1 MTAITWDAA
10 GSHVYHTGVS
20 KGVLYVFD
28 NSTNAYKDG
37 VPWNGLKTVTESPSG
52 AEATSIYA
60 DNIKY
65 LTLTSA
71 EEFKVTV
78 EAYTYPDEFAECDG
92 TAQLNKGVL
101 VGQQN
106 RSRFALCYSTILG
119 NDTKGDQYGELIH
132 IVYGAVA
139 SPSEKAYA
147 TVSDS
152 PDAIAFS
159 WECNTTP
166 VPVPNKKP
174 TSLITLD
181 TTKIDAGKL
190 KAVLD
195 KLYGSATAQPKL
207 LMPNEIAELTK

>member
-1 MTAITWDAA
+1 MTAITWDAT

-28 NSTNAYKDG
+28 NATNVYKDG
-37 VPWNGLKTVTESPSG
+37 VAWNGLKTVTESPSG

-92 TAQLNKGVL
+92 TAQLAKGVM

-166 VPVPNKKP
+166 VPVPNRKP
-174 TSLITLD
+174 ASLLTID
-181 TTKIDAGKL
+181 STKTDPGKL

-195 KLYGSATAQPKL
+195 KLYGNATGLPKL
-207 LMPNEIAELTK
+207 LMPNEIADLIK

>member
-28 NSTNAYKDG
+28 NSTNSYKDG

-152 PDAIAFS
+152 PDGIAFS

>member
-28 NSTNAYKDG
+28 NATNAYQDG

-71 EEFKVTV
+71 EEFKVTI
-78 EAYTYPDEFAECDG
+78 EAYTYPDEFAACDG
-92 TAQLNKGVL
+92 TAQLAKGVT

-132 IVYGAVA
+132 VVYGAVA

-166 VPVPNKKP
+166 VTVPGMKP
-174 TSLITLD
+174 ASLLTLD
-181 TTKIDAGKL
+181 TTKVEATKM
-190 KAVLD
+190 KTVLD
-195 KLYGSATAQPKL
+195 KLYGNASGPAKL
-207 LMPNEIAELTK
+207 LMPSEIAALVR

>member
-1 MTAITWDAA
+1 MTAITWDTA

-20 KGVLYVFD
+20 KGILYVFD
-28 NSTNAYKDG
+28 NATNAYKDG
-37 VPWNGLKTVTESPSG
+37 IPWNGLKTVTESPSG

-92 TAQLNKGVL
+92 TAQLSKGVL

-181 TTKIDAGKL
+181 TTKIDTGKL

>member
-1 MTAITWDAA
+1 MTAITWDTA

>member
-28 NSTNAYKDG
+28 NSTNSYKDG
-37 VPWNGLKTVTESPSG
+37 VAWNGLKTVTESPSG

-181 TTKIDAGKL
+181 TTKIGAGKL

>member
-37 VPWNGLKTVTESPSG
+37 VAWNGLKTVTESPSG

-71 EEFKVTV
+71 EEFKVTI

-92 TAQLNKGVL
+92 TAQLAKGVT

-132 IVYGAVA
+132 VVYGAVA

-166 VPVPNKKP
+166 VAVQGMKP
-174 TSLITLD
+174 ASLLTLD
-181 TTKIDAGKL
+181 STKVDATKL

-195 KLYGSATAQPKL
+195 KLYGNAAGPAKL
-207 LMPNEIAELTK
+207 LMPNEIMALVR

>member
-181 TTKIDAGKL
+181 TTKLDAGKL

>member
-1 MTAITWDAA
+1 MTAITWDTA

-190 KAVLD
+190 KAVMD

>member
-28 NSTNAYKDG
+28 NATNAYKDG
-37 VPWNGLKTVTESPSG
+37 IPWNGLKTVTESPSG

-92 TAQLNKGVL
+92 TAQLSKGVL

>member
-28 NSTNAYKDG
+28 NATNAYKDG
-37 VPWNGLKTVTESPSG
+37 IPWNGLKTVTESPSG

-92 TAQLNKGVL
+92 TAQLSKGVL

-174 TSLITLD
+174 TSLITID

>member
-181 TTKIDAGKL
+181 TTKIDTGKL
-190 KAVLD
+190 KAVMD

>member
-207 LMPNEIAELTK
+207 LMPNEIADLTK

>member
-37 VPWNGLKTVTESPSG
+37 VAWNGLKTVTESPSG

>member
-1 MTAITWDAA
+1 MTAITWDTA

-28 NSTNAYKDG
+28 NATNAYKDG
-37 VPWNGLKTVTESPSG
+37 IPWNGLKTVTESPSG

>member
-28 NSTNAYKDG
+28 NSTNSYKDG
-37 VPWNGLKTVTESPSG
+37 VAWNGLKTVTESPSG

>member
-1 MTAITWDAA
+1 MTAITWDTA

-190 KAVLD
+190 KSVLD
-195 KLYGSATAQPKL
+195 KLYGSATTQPKL

>member
-1 MTAITWDAA
+1 MTAIVWDAA

-28 NSTNAYKDG
+28 NATNAYKDG
-37 VPWNGLKTVTESPSG
+37 VAWNGLKTVTESPSG

-71 EEFKVTV
+71 EEFNVTV

-92 TAQLNKGVL
+92 TAQLVKGVT

-132 IVYGAVA
+132 VVYGVVA

-159 WECNTTP
+159 WECSTTP
-166 VPVPNKKP
+166 VTVPGMKP
-174 TSLITLD
+174 ASLLTLD
-181 TTKIDAGKL
+181 STKVDATKM
-190 KAVLD
+190 KAVMD
-195 KLYGSATAQPKL
+195 KLYGSATGPAKL
-207 LMPNEIAELTK
+207 LMPNEIAALVR

>member
-1 MTAITWDAA
+1 MTAITWDTA

-37 VPWNGLKTVTESPSG
+37 IPWNGLKTVTESPSG

-92 TAQLNKGVL
+92 TAQLSKGVL

>member
-181 TTKIDAGKL
+181 TTKIDTGKL

-207 LMPNEIAELTK
+207 LMPNEIVELTK

>member
-1 MTAITWDAA
+1 MTAITWDTA

-28 NSTNAYKDG
+28 NATNAYKDG
-37 VPWNGLKTVTESPSG
+37 IPWNGLKTVTESPSG

-92 TAQLNKGVL
+92 TAQLSKGVL

-181 TTKIDAGKL
+181 TTKIDTGKL

>member
-28 NSTNAYKDG
+28 NSTNSYKDG
-37 VPWNGLKTVTESPSG
+37 VAWNGLKTVTESPSG

-71 EEFKVTV
+71 EEFKVTI

-101 VGQQN
+101 VSQQN

>member
-1 MTAITWDAA
+1 MTAIVWDAA

-37 VPWNGLKTVTESPSG
+37 VAWNGLKTVTESPSG

-92 TAQLNKGVL
+92 TAQLAKGVT

-132 IVYGAVA
+132 VVYGAVA

-159 WECNTTP
+159 WECSTTP
-166 VPVPNKKP
+166 VAVQGMKP
-174 TSLITLD
+174 ASLLTLD
-181 TTKIDAGKL
+181 STKVDATKL
-190 KAVLD
+190 KSVMD
-195 KLYGSATAQPKL
+195 KLYGSATAPAKL
-207 LMPNEIAELTK
+207 LMPNEIMALVR

>member
-1 MTAITWDAA
+1 MTAIVWDAA

-37 VPWNGLKTVTESPSG
+37 VAWNGLKTVTESPSG

-71 EEFKVTV
+71 EEFKVTI

>member
-190 KAVLD
+190 KAVMD

>member
-37 VPWNGLKTVTESPSG
+37 VAWNGLKTVTESPSG

-71 EEFKVTV
+71 EEFKVTI

>member
-1 MTAITWDAA
+1 MTAITWDTA

-28 NSTNAYKDG
+28 NATNVYKDG
-37 VPWNGLKTVTESPSG
+37 IPWNGLKTVTESPSG

-92 TAQLNKGVL
+92 TAQLSKGVL

>member
-1 MTAITWDAA
+1 MTAITWDTA

-28 NSTNAYKDG
+28 NATNAYKDG
-37 VPWNGLKTVTESPSG
+37 IPWNGLKTVTESPSG

-92 TAQLNKGVL
+92 TAQLSKGVL

>member
-28 NSTNAYKDG
+28 NLTNTYKDG

-78 EAYTYPDEFAECDG
+78 EAHTYPDEFAECDG

-152 PDAIAFS
+152 PDTIAFS

-195 KLYGSATAQPKL
+195 KLYGSATTQPKL

>member
-37 VPWNGLKTVTESPSG
+37 VAWNGLKTVTESPSG

-181 TTKIDAGKL
+181 TTKIDASKL

-195 KLYGSATAQPKL
+195 KLYGSATTQPKL